1 LIAKVIRPFIDKN
14 THQPYHRDGIYES
27 DDQERIQVL
36 QSGGFLA
43 GVVETE
49 TKTEE
54 QTSEAT
60 SAGTDGQAS
69 TETQKEDE
77 TKKKSGKESAAS

>member
-1 LIAKVIRPFIDKN
+1 LKVKVIRPFIDKE
-14 THQPYHRDGIYES
+14 THRPYHRGDVYES
-27 DDQERIQVL
+27 DDQDRVKAL
-36 QSGGFLA
+36 QAGGFLA

-60 SAGTDGQAS
+60 SAGTEAQA
-69 TETQKEDE
+69 TAEEA
-77 TKKKSGKESAAS
+77 KKKSGKESAAS